1 MSQDR
6 IETCLREAA
15 EAERNAVTANDASLR
30 SSFLELARGWRK
42 LAGEMQQAFANDDDD
57 EDEGLADLSH
67 G

>member
-15 EAERNAVTANDASLR
+15 EAERNAVTACDASLR
-30 SSFLELARGWRK
+30 SSYLELARGWRR
-42 LAGEMQQAFANDDDD
+42 LASEMREAFANDDDEA
-57 EDEGLADLSH
+57 EDPVELSH